1 MSELHNNN
9 ERDVELYRGWDLMR
23 KVRSCLV
30 WVNVVYFYRV
40 FHLDLNTDGRL
51 HEHYLDDYKHDV
63 PLLQTGSSGLDAFLL
78 TQFDVV
84 DSFYVSWNIYP
95 VQLKWPP
102 KGCRRP
108 LRYLSVHL
116 KNKKMEVL
124 SISTLFTMFTP
135 RYIS

>member
-30 WVNVVYFYRV
+30 WVNVVYFYWV

-63 PLLQTGSSGLDAFLL
+63 PLLQTGSLGIFKVWMLSYSPSSMWL
-78 TQFDVV
+78 T
-84 DSFYVSWNIYP
+84 
-95 VQLKWPP
+95 
-102 KGCRRP
+102 
-108 LRYLSVHL
+108 LSTFHETYTQY
-116 KNKKMEVL
+116 N
-124 SISTLFTMFTP
+124 
-135 RYIS
+135 